1 MHTNIWGNHNKK
13 RKRKE
18 MEKNKLAKRM
28 RHRNIINLGDTR
40 GTGTQHTQRRLQ
52 DTGHTRMGLEA
63 PGVASD
69 ALRASSS
76 FFRRSRVRRSSST
89 ACSMWPSI
97 WSFVRMRLPGWRA
110 GEGGRRANPP
120 PLQPQPPTLDLSRQ
134 STGNVHLT
142 HRGGGGV
149 AGVTGVIPQLISNKR
164 TAPQSEAQ
172 TLWQQWHRF
181 AVTLSQ
187 IIKFNGRAQGA

>member
-110 GEGGRRANPP
+110 GEGGRRANHPP
-120 PLQPQPPTLDLSRQ
+120 PLQPPTPNLGLGTTKYGECAFDTQ
-134 STGNVHLT
+134 
-142 HRGGGGV
+142 GGGG
-149 AGVTGVIPQLISNKR
+149 GGC
-164 TAPQSEAQ
+164 
-172 TLWQQWHRF
+172 HRRHTI
-181 AVTLSQ
+181 ADKQ
-187 IIKFNGRAQGA
+187 